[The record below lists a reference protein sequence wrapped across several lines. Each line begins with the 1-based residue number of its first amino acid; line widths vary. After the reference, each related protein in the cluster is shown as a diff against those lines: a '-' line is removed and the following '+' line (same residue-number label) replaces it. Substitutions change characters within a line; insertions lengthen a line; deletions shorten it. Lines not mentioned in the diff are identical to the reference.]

1 MKRGM
6 NEEPD
11 MFQQVGD
18 VTANVVKDAA
28 EKADIVYHEPGIYF
42 DLDAEEYHL
51 DKALGSSSIKAI
63 SQDAYEYQ
71 FDKLY
76 GEDLDTDALRFGS
89 ALHCRILESREALE
103 AQFCH
108 EFDKSLVKDAL
119 DTIPDL
125 KAWLEAKGVK
135 GLSGKKKD
143 DLIALVREIDPEQPI
158 AAVIKAKWD
167 AENEGKVMLP
177 PKRWAQIETAA
188 RWLQRDPLLSAVMTD
203 GTFNA
208 GAPEVSVFYEDRGV
222 RLKARF
228 DRLLRHAIIDVKSF
242 APWFSGNLEGAAIKV
257 IERMRYDIQA
267 ADYVRAWHKAKEL
280 FLEGRVFGEQPYPT
294 FLEECFDR
302 DEPSWIWI
310 MVKSK
315 GAPQPLVVD
324 WKAKFAM
331 RAAMD
336 KVERAIDDYIR
347 LRDEFGEENEWPPMR
362 PALTLE
368 DQDLP
373 SYFGQN

>member
-1 MKRGM
+1 MT
-6 NEEPD
+6 EETEDDKP
-11 MFQQVGD
+11 
-18 VTANVVKDAA
+18 
-28 EKADIVYHEPGIYF
+28 IIHEPGIWF
-42 DLDAEEYHL
+42 NLKDTEYHA
-51 DKALGSSSIKAI
+51 DRALGSSSIKAI
-63 SQDAYEYQ
+63 ATDSIEYQ
-71 FDKLY
+71 FDRLY

-89 ALHCRILESREALE
+89 GIHKRILEGRAALE
-103 AQFCH
+103 AEFCH
-108 EFDKSLVKDAL
+108 EFDKSLVKGAL
-119 DTIPDL
+119 DTITEL
-125 KAWLEAKGVK
+125 KAWLEEKGIK

-143 DLIALVREIDPEQPI
+143 DLIAAVREIDPEQPI

-203 GTFNA
+203 GTFNS

-228 DRLLRHAIIDVKSF
+228 DRLLRHAIVDLKSF

-267 ADYVRAWHKAKEL
+267 ADYIRAWHKAKEL
-280 FLEGRVFGEQPYPT
+280 YLEGRVFGEEPFEG
-294 FLEECFDR
+294 FLSECFDR
-302 DEPSWIWI
+302 DEPKWIWI
-310 MVKSK
+310 FVKSK

-324 WKAKFAM
+324 WQAKFAM

-336 KVERAIDDYIR
+336 KVEHAIDEYIR
-347 LRDEFGEENEWPPMR
+347 LRDEFGEDNEWVPQR
-362 PALTLE
+362 PALTI
-368 DQDLP
+368 DDSSLP
-373 SYFGQN
+373 AYFGAN

>member
-1 MKRGM
+1 MTEEMK
-6 NEEPD
+6 NDQP
-11 MFQQVGD
+11 
-18 VTANVVKDAA
+18 
-28 EKADIVYHEPGIYF
+28 IIHEPGIYF
-42 DLDAEEYHL
+42 NLNADLYHQ
-51 DKALGSSSIKAI
+51 DRALGSSSIKAI
-63 SQDAYEYQ
+63 AQDIFEYQ

-89 ALHCRILESREALE
+89 ALHCRILESKEALD

-108 EFDKSLVKDAL
+108 EFDKSLIEGAL
-119 DTIPDL
+119 DTVADL
-125 KAWLEAKGVK
+125 KAWLEEKGRG

-143 DLIALVREIDPEQPI
+143 DLIELVRHLDPEQPI

-188 RWLQRDPLLSAVMTD
+188 RWLQRDPLLGAVMTD
-203 GTFNA
+203 GTFNS

-228 DRLLRHAIIDVKSF
+228 DRLLRHAIVDLKSF
-242 APWFSGNLEGAAIKV
+242 APWFSGNLEGAVIKV

-280 FLEGRVFGEQPYPT
+280 YLEGRVYGEPPFPT
-294 FLEECFDR
+294 FLDECFDR
-302 DEPSWIWI
+302 DEPKWIWI
-310 MVKSK
+310 FVKSK

-324 WKAKFAM
+324 WQAKLAM

-336 KVERAIDDYIR
+336 KVEHAIDEYIR
-347 LRDEFGEENEWPPMR
+347 LRDEFGEDNEWVPQR
-362 PALTLE
+362 PALTI
-368 DQDLP
+368 DDSSLP
-373 SYFGQN
+373 AYFGAN

>member
-1 MKRGM
+1 MTIGTIM
-6 NEEPD
+6 TEEPD
-11 MFQQVGD
+11 MFE
-18 VTANVVKDAA
+18 TANNSEVAPPEGGETKVR
-28 EKADIVYHEPGIYF
+28 HEPGIYF
-42 DLDAEEYHL
+42 DLDATEYHR
-51 DKALGSSSIKAI
+51 DDALGSSSIKEYAA
-63 SQDAYEYQ
+63 DVYEAQ
-71 FDKLY
+71 FNRLY
-76 GEDLDTDALRFGS
+76 REEQDTDALRFGS
-89 ALHCRILESREALE
+89 ALHARILEGRESLNT
-103 AQFCH
+103 QFCH

-119 DTIPDL
+119 DTVADM
-125 KAWLEAKGVK
+125 KSWLEAKGIK

-143 DLIALVREIDPEQPI
+143 DLIAAVREIDPNQPI
-158 AAVIKAKWD
+158 AAVIKAQWD
-167 AENEGKVMLP
+167 AENEGKTMLT

-267 ADYVRAWHKAKEL
+267 ADYVRAWHRGKEL
-280 FLEGRVFGEQPYPT
+280 FLEGRVFGKQPYPT

-336 KVERAIDDYIR
+336 KVEQAISDYIR
-347 LRDEFGEENEWPPMR
+347 LRDEYGEDNEWPPMR
-362 PALTLE
+362 PALTV
-368 DQDLP
+368 DDTSLP
-373 SYFGQN
+373 SWFGNN

>member
-1 MKRGM
+1 MT
-6 NEEPD
+6 EHIT
-11 MFQQVGD
+11 V
-18 VTANVVKDAA
+18 
-28 EKADIVYHEPGIYF
+28 HEPGIYF
-42 DLDAEEYHL
+42 SLPASEYHA
-51 DKALGSSSIKAI
+51 DKSLGSSSIKAI
-63 SQDAYEYQ
+63 ATDSIEYQ
-71 FDKLY
+71 FDRLY

-89 ALHCRILESREALE
+89 ALHALLLEGRDVLN

-108 EFDKSLVKDAL
+108 EFDKSLTEGAL
-119 DTIPDL
+119 DTIPEL
-125 KAWLEAKGVK
+125 KAWLEEKGVK

-143 DLIALVREIDPEQPI
+143 DLIAAVREIDPDQPI

-188 RWLQRDPLLSAVMTD
+188 RWLQRDPLLGAVMTD
-203 GTFNA
+203 GTFNS

-228 DRLLRHAIIDVKSF
+228 DRLLRHAIVDVKSF

-280 FLEGRVFGEQPYPT
+280 YLEGRVFGEQPFPT

-302 DEPSWIWI
+302 DEPRWIWVF
-310 MVKSK
+310 VKSK

-324 WKAKFAM
+324 WQAKFAM
-331 RAAMD
+331 RAAME
-336 KVERAIDDYIR
+336 KVEYAIDEYIR
-347 LRDEFGEENEWPPMR
+347 LRDEFGEDNEWVPQR
-362 PALTLE
+362 PALTV
-368 DQDLP
+368 DDTSLP
-373 SYFGQN
+373 SWFGNN

>member
-1 MKRGM
+1 MT
-6 NEEPD
+6 EEPD
-11 MFQQVGD
+11 MFQSIGD
-18 VTANVVKDAA
+18 VVAAVVKDTA

-42 DLDAEEYHL
+42 DLCDAVYHQ
-51 DKALGSSSIKAI
+51 DKALGSSSIKALAN
-63 SQDAYEYQ
+63 DPYE
-71 FDKLY
+71 FSFNRLY
-76 GEDLDTDALRFGS
+76 GEDLDTEALRWGS
-89 ALHCRILESREALE
+89 ALHKRILEGREAFE
-103 AQFCH
+103 AAFCH

-119 DTIPDL
+119 DTIPEL
-125 KAWLEAKGVK
+125 KAWLEEKGVK

-143 DLIALVREIDPEQPI
+143 DLIAAVREIDPEQPI

-257 IERMRYDIQA
+257 IERMRYDIQEA
-267 ADYVRAWHKAKEL
+267 AYR
-280 FLEGRVFGEQPYPT
+280 R
-294 FLEECFDR
+294 
-302 DEPSWIWI
+302 
-310 MVKSK
+310 
-315 GAPQPLVVD
+315 
-324 WKAKFAM
+324 
-331 RAAMD
+331 
-336 KVERAIDDYIR
+336 
-347 LRDEFGEENEWPPMR
+347 
-362 PALTLE
+362 
-368 DQDLP
+368 
-373 SYFGQN
+373 